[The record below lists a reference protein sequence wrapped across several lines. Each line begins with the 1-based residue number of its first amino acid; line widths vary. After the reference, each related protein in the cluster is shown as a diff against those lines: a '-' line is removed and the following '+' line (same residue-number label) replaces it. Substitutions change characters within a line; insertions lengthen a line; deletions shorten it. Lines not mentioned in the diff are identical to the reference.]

1 MRNPRKV
8 NPKVNIFNVYD
19 ATGQLR
25 AQVDQACKRAD
36 MNRSQLIRHAVRDY
50 LCKHNLT

>member
-8 NPKVNIFNVYD
+8 NPRCNIFNVYD
-19 ATGQLR
+19 ATGTLR
-25 AQVDQACKRAD
+25 AQVDQAAKQAD